1 MEVYIEYEGR
11 KSARVANFG
20 DVTSAS
26 ITAFLMSESLLIG
39 KMKFRLSPSSRPI
52 FDTDKN
58 ILRIFVCRE
67 DE

>member
-20 DVTSAS
+20 DVTSAQ
-26 ITAFLMSESLLIG
+26 ITAFLMSKSLIIG
-39 KMKFRLSPSSRPI
+39 DKNFTVSSECKPI